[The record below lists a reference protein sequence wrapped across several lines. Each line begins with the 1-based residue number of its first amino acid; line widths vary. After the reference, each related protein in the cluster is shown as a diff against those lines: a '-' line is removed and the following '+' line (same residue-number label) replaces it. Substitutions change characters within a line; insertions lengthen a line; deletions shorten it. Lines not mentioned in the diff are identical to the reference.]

1 MKLFLKFFISALVGA
16 LWFHF
21 GGNDSAMALVL
32 FMVVLG
38 MMFMKPIQYQDP
50 KRREQYMQKIRE
62 SKERKIMLEKERLE
76 ERKRAKQNLRE
87 QEAKL
92 KKDFENKLRNNR

>member
-1 MKLFLKFFISALVGA
+1 MGA

-21 GGNDSAMALVL
+21 GGHDSAMALVL

-62 SKERKIMLEKERLE
+62 SRERKIMLEKERIE
-76 ERKRAKQNLRE
+76 ERKRTKQALRE
-87 QEAKL
+87 KEEKL

>member
-1 MKLFLKFFISALVGA
+1 MKLFLKFFIAALVGA

-21 GGNDSAMALVL
+21 GGHDSAMALVL

-62 SKERKIMLEKERLE
+62 SRERKIMLEKERIE
-76 ERKRAKQNLRE
+76 ERKRTKQALRE
-87 QEAKL
+87 KEEKL

>member
-1 MKLFLKFFISALVGA
+1 MKLFLKFFIAALVGA

-21 GGNDSAMALVL
+21 GGHDSAMALVL

-62 SKERKIMLEKERLE
+62 SRERKIMLEKERIE
-76 ERKRAKQNLRE
+76 ERKRTKQALRE
-87 QEAKL
+87 
-92 KKDFENKLRNNR
+92 NKPAIKCLSQLVF